1 MGKSNFKHFQ
11 ISAIT
16 TLNRV
21 CSGGISIMFLSK
33 IQLFIYFHIWPHLN
47 VCLLEGE
54 HCCHLHGGNLC
65 TEGQVGPSHNKKVV
79 NQLKSRK
86 KRSLETNRKPYGTT
100 FTFEKITSTTKGR
113 LQRRQRVRRPLGV
126 WDWQLHIRV
135 SLGLFFWNTIEFQSR
150 LVKSLWVD
158 KEKKMTENCRRY
170 SKSGGLWD
178 PSDDCCRPRCTLER
192 PCGQGEVSS
201 WLLKIV
207 GFSICWCV
215 FD

>member
-21 CSGGISIMFLSK
+21 CSGGISVMFLSK
-33 IQLFIYFHIWPHLN
+33 IQLFIFIFDRIWMFACWKVN
-47 VCLLEGE
+47 TAAT
-54 HCCHLHGGNLC
+54 C
-65 TEGQVGPSHNKKVV
+65 TEAIFVQRDRLDLNIRRKWSKNP
-79 NQLKSRK
+79 K
-86 KRSLETNRKPYGTT
+86 KRSLEKNKPYGTT
-100 FTFEKITSTTKGR
+100 FTFEKITSTITGR

-135 SLGLFFWNTIEFQSR
+135 SLGLFFWNTKEFQSR
-150 LVKSLWVD
+150 LVKSLWVEKG
-158 KEKKMTENCRRY
+158 KEMTENCRRY
-170 SKSGGLWD
+170 SKIGGLWD

-192 PCGQGEVSS
+192 PCGQGEVLCLS
-201 WLLKIV
+201 LEVV
-207 GFSICWCV
+207 GISICWCV